1 MEYLPTWLL
10 PLLIGVAGACLAAI
24 TLAAATAVITNI
36 YRRHIRPPSTATV
49 TTSTSAFTPTVS
61 PVRESRGNYTP
72 PSALLLPPPPP
83 PVVDEIECG
92 QCSHVFTGNPAYS
105 KVMDTGALLV
115 YKCPRCQ
122 TEVGV
127 KAD

>member
-10 PLLIGVAGACLAAI
+10 PLLIGVAGVCLAAI
-24 TLAAATAVITNI
+24 ALAAATAVVTTI

-49 TTSTSAFTPTVS
+49 TTSTSVAAVAVA
-61 PVRESRGNYTP
+61 PVRESRGSYIP
-72 PSALLLPPPPP
+72 PSAPLPPPPP

-92 QCSHVFTGNPAYS
+92 QCHHVFTGNPTYS
-105 KVMDTGALLV
+105 KVTDEGVVLV

-122 TEVGV
+122 TEVGLP
-127 KAD
+127 AD